1 MWAAQ
6 RIEAASL
13 KEAASNKGLKK
24 SPEKCEYNEFK
35 QIR

>member
-24 SPEKCEYNEFK
+24 SAEKCD
-35 QIR
+35 